1 MATQGE
7 VPDRARF
14 AWARSGFDLEGLVGA
29 VAAWLAGV
37 LLGLLWDP
45 LFWIGF
51 LAALVILLAAR
62 RVRRNP
68 PDVASAIVAPVDG
81 VVVNAQRLAPP
92 AELRLTG
99 EESVRIRIASSPASP
114 NPILSPIA
122 GEVEAI
128 LMETGD
134 PSVVMAMEPDTH
146 GLSNAYLTLKGQTG
160 QVGLRVATGGLGPRL
175 DIDLETGDPVRLGR
189 QLGKRR
195 LGGWCDVYLPAD
207 LSAAVWPGMTLV
219 AGETVLAA
227 RARPERT
234 GASTPREEEAAPQPV
249 TEPAERPAEPVET
262 AEAQTDTPPR
272 TDTTPAAEKAA
283 DPDDETARDPADP
296 SEMFARLRSRVE
308 DTDRDPDPDRS

>member
-1 MATQGE
+1 MATHGDAPE
-7 VPDRARF
+7 RARF
-14 AWARSGFDLEGLVGA
+14 AWARTGFDLEGLVGA

-51 LAALVILLAAR
+51 GAALVILLAAR
-62 RVRRNP
+62 RVRRTP
-68 PDVASAIVAPVDG
+68 PDAATAIVAPVDG
-81 VVVNAQRLAPP
+81 VVVDARRMAPP
-92 AELRLTG
+92 AELRLAG

-114 NPILSPIA
+114 NPILAPIA

-146 GLSNAYLTLKGQTG
+146 GLSNAYLTLTGETG

-219 AGETVLAA
+219 AGETVLSA
-227 RARPERT
+227 RARTERASQDDTREATAPAGPEA
-234 GASTPREEEAAPQPV
+234 GEAAVDGP
-249 TEPAERPAEPVET
+249 TDGGGATTAPAPSGGET
-262 AEAQTDTPPR
+262 GEASGATGR
-272 TDTTPAAEKAA
+272 TSA
-283 DPDDETARDPADP
+283 DPA
-296 SEMFARLRSRVE
+296 EMFARLRSRVE
-308 DTDRDPDPDRS
+308 DSERDPDPDPDADRS